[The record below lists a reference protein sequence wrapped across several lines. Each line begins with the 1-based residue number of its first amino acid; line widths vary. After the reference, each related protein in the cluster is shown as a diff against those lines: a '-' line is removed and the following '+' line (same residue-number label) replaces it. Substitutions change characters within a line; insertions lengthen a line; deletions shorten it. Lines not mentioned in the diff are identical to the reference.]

1 MKAELSTIKI
11 EMSYE
16 DGIRLK
22 EEIKSLILDL
32 EKLSDHI
39 GVGPDESDI
48 REKHPKVNELLNVLN
63 VHDKLPF

>member
-39 GVGPDESDI
+39 GAGPDESDI
-48 REKHPKVNELLNVLN
+48 REEYPKVNELLNVLN